1 MAKRKTSKPKKSK
14 ANHPVASKATRKRL
28 TKELKNA
35 RARIRG
41 MMESMGGDYS
51 GPALEDFYLNT
62 ILDKI
67 KSGVHINTI
76 YAMIRNTNAK
86 KIRAQ
91 KAKEKITDPYVA
103 NLYGGSPIKQ
113 STYSKVYKAVAKAN
127 KNIKDAKDRMPEAES
142 IFPGLLSVEEVLN
155 KVTTE
160 KKLLDL
166 VRAIKSSF
174 VPEKLYPVAIND
186 EGEGGTQAELDYL
199 KYFVENENKKREKG
213 REELK
218 DTMKSK
224 GFFRTQQ
231 EFDVKDID
239 TSTWNT
245 LGKWRTRAD
254 YLTDAQD
261 YVRAGRWLANY
272 SNELDRLMD
281 LLKNDR
287 GMLDDSEYQE
297 ELRIIK
303 DILER
308 IQDPDTVRALTRY
321 SPNIGIQELYISGL
335 SEVTAQIDYLFNDW
349 INFEANY
356 L

>member
-1 MAKRKTSKPKKSK
+1 MAKRKPGKPKKSK
-14 ANHPVASKATRKRL
+14 AKHPIVSKATRKRL

-51 GPALEDFYLNT
+51 GPSLEDFYLSN

-76 YAMIRNTNAK
+76 YAMIRNTTAK
-86 KIRAQ
+86 KMRAQ
-91 KAKEKITDPYVA
+91 KAKEKTTDPYVA

-127 KNIKDAKDRMPEAES
+127 KNIKDAIDRMPEAEP
-142 IFPGLLSVEEVLN
+142 IFPGLLSVDEVLN

-166 VRAIKSSF
+166 VGAIKSSF
-174 VPEKLYPVAIND
+174 VPDKLYPMAIND
-186 EGEGGTQAELDYL
+186 EGEAGTQAELEYL
-199 KYFVENENKKREKG
+199 KYFVDNENKKREKG
-213 REELK
+213 REEIK
-218 DTMKSK
+218 DTMKSR

-231 EFDVKDID
+231 EFDLMDVD
-239 TSTWNT
+239 TSTWDT
-245 LGKWRTRAD
+245 MDKWRKRAE

-261 YVRAGRWLANY
+261 YVRAGRWLVNY
-272 SNELDRLMD
+272 SNELERLMD
-281 LLKNDR
+281 LLKNNR

-297 ELRIIK
+297 ELRVIK
-303 DILER
+303 GILER
-308 IQDPDTVRALTRY
+308 IQDPDVVRSLTRF
-321 SPNIGIQELYISGL
+321 SPNIGIQELYISEL
-335 SEVTAQIDYLFNDW
+335 SEVAAQVDLLFSDW
-349 INFEANY
+349 VNFEANY

>member
-1 MAKRKTSKPKKSK
+1 MAKRGTSKPKKSK
-14 ANHPVASKATRKRL
+14 PKHPVVSKATRKRL

-41 MMESMGGDYS
+41 MMESMGGAYY
-51 GPALEDFYLNT
+51 GPSIEDFYLNN

-67 KSGVHINTI
+67 QSGVHINTI
-76 YAMIRNTNAK
+76 YAMIRNTTVK
-86 KIRAQ
+86 KVKAQ
-91 KAKEKITDPYVA
+91 KAKEKTDNPYVA
-103 NLYGGSPIKQ
+103 NLYGGSPIKK

-127 KNIKDAKDRMPEAES
+127 KNINEAKERIPEAED
-142 IFPGLLSVEEVLN
+142 IFPALLSVEEILN

-160 KKLLDL
+160 KKLMDL
-166 VRAIKSSF
+166 VGAIKTSF
-174 VPEKLYPVAIND
+174 VPDKLYPMAINE
-186 EGEGGTQAELDYL
+186 EGEAGTQAELDYL

-213 REELK
+213 REEIK
-218 DTMKSK
+218 ESMKSK

-231 EFDVKDID
+231 EFDLMDID
-239 TSTWNT
+239 TSTWDT
-245 LGKWRTRAD
+245 MEKWRKRAD

-261 YVRAGRWLANY
+261 YVRAGRWLVNY

-281 LLKNDR
+281 VLKNNR

-297 ELRIIK
+297 ELRVIK
-303 DILER
+303 SILER
-308 IQDPDTVRALTRY
+308 IQDPDIVRSLTRF

-335 SEVTAQIDYLFNDW
+335 SEVAAQIDLLYSDW
-349 INFEANY
+349 LNFEANY

>member
-1 MAKRKTSKPKKSK
+1 MAKRRTSKPKKSK
-14 ANHPVASKATRKRL
+14 ANHPVVSKATRKRL

-41 MMESMGGDYS
+41 MMVSMGGDYS
-51 GPALEDFYLNT
+51 GPALEDFYLSN

-76 YAMIRNTNAK
+76 YAMIRNTTAHK
-86 KIRAQ
+86 MRAQ
-91 KAKEKITDPYVA
+91 KAKEKTTDPYVA

-127 KNIKDAKDRMPEAES
+127 KNIKDAIDRMPEAET
-142 IFPGLLSVEEVLN
+142 IFPGLLSVDEVLN

-166 VRAIKSSF
+166 VGAIKSSF
-174 VPEKLYPVAIND
+174 VPDKLYPMAIND
-186 EGEGGTQAELDYL
+186 DVEAGTQAELEYL
-199 KYFVENENKKREKG
+199 KYFVDNENKKREKG
-213 REELK
+213 REEIK
-218 DTMKSK
+218 DTMKSR

-231 EFDVKDID
+231 EFDLMDVD
-239 TSTWNT
+239 TSTWDT
-245 LGKWRTRAD
+245 MDKWRKRAE

-261 YVRAGRWLANY
+261 YVRAGRWLVNY
-272 SNELDRLMD
+272 SNELERLMD
-281 LLKNDR
+281 LLKNNR

-297 ELRIIK
+297 ELRVIK
-303 DILER
+303 VILER
-308 IQDPDTVRALTRY
+308 IQDPDMVRSLTRF
-321 SPNIGIQELYISGL
+321 SPNIGIQELYISEL
-335 SEVTAQIDYLFNDW
+335 SEVAAQIDLLFSDW
-349 INFEANY
+349 VNFEAKY